1 MPPRGAAC
9 SSAGARSDASVRGE
23 ARGRGCP
30 RSGLRGGAMEG
41 EASAAGART
50 REVCGPDEATA
61 SDDIG
66 RGKADE
72 WARWLEAGDVGW
84 EDGAVIYRNGK
95 SRSGGASGWGKGRE
109 DVSLTLVRSAVLWT
123 GRWPYRINPKLSS

>member
-41 EASAAGART
+41 EASAAGA
-50 REVCGPDEATA
+50 EVGALRSERPGPERCVGLMRPLPLMTSAGGRRMSGPDGWRPEMLA
-61 SDDIG
+61 G
-66 RGKADE
+66 RMVRLFIEMGSHAQEVLLGGGKE
-72 WARWLEAGDVGW
+72 
-84 EDGAVIYRNGK
+84 GK
-95 SRSGGASGWGKGRE
+95 M
-109 DVSLTLVRSAVLWT
+109 
-123 GRWPYRINPKLSS
+123 

>member
-41 EASAAGART
+41 EASAAG
-50 REVCGPDEATA
+50 P
-61 SDDIG
+61 
-66 RGKADE
+66 
-72 WARWLEAGDVGW
+72 
-84 EDGAVIYRNGK
+84 
-95 SRSGGASGWGKGRE
+95 
-109 DVSLTLVRSAVLWT
+109 RSALCAVRGQDPRGVWA
-123 GRWPYRINPKLSS
+123 